1 MQPPTQPSPQQSHPH
16 QPQWK
21 PVTEAPTLREI
32 FVPWGRGLRN
42 VARDIWQVG
51 IVQGGLEAWRD
62 LRALLASPPRRFLIA
77 VGVVAFLA
85 VVFCTLSLTGAV
97 ASQANYLRHL
107 MDQLP

>member
-1 MQPPTQPSPQQSHPH
+1 M
-16 QPQWK
+16 
-21 PVTEAPTLREI
+21 I
-32 FVPWGRGLRN
+32 VPMGRGLLSIG
-42 VARDIWQVG
+42 RDIWQVG
-51 IVQGGLEAWRD
+51 VIQGGLEAWRD